1 MSAAW
6 YDPRIARG
14 MAQQLTRWHERLKAG
29 EKALGWKVGFGAPAA
44 MERLNIQSPLVG
56 FLTNQALISST
67 KPLALT
73 SWIKPVAEPEIAV
86 YIGKDL
92 AGGASRETAKAA
104 ISGLGPA
111 IELADLEFP
120 PDDVEA
126 ILAGN
131 IYQRHIVLGPRD
143 TTRAGCVLDGL
154 QASVLRN
161 GTEFA
166 STADSQALT
175 GDLIDIV
182 RHVAD
187 MLAAFGER
195 LRAGQVIITGSV
207 VAPLWAEAGE
217 EITFKLDPVGSVSIR
232 FAPTPGS

>member
-29 EKALGWKVGFGAPAA
+29 EKALGWKVGFGSPAA
-44 MERLNIQSPLVG
+44 MERLKLQAPLVG
-56 FLTNQALISST
+56 FLTSQALISSG
-67 KPLALT
+67 KPLELT
-73 SWIKPVAEPEIAV
+73 NWIKPVAEPEIAV

-92 AGGASRETAKAA
+92 AGGASREAAKAA
-104 ISGLGPA
+104 ISGLAPA

-120 PDDVEA
+120 PDEVEA

-131 IYQRHIVLGPRD
+131 IYQRRVVLGARD
-143 TTRAGCVLDGL
+143 TSRAGCVLDGL
-154 QASVLRN
+154 VASVMRN
-161 GTEFA
+161 GTEVA
-166 STADSQALT
+166 STADTQALT

-187 MLAAFGER
+187 MLSAFGER

-207 VAPLWAEAGE
+207 IPPLWVEPGE
-217 EITFKLDPVGSVSIR
+217 EVTFKLDPVGSISIR
-232 FAPTPGS
+232 FAPASGT